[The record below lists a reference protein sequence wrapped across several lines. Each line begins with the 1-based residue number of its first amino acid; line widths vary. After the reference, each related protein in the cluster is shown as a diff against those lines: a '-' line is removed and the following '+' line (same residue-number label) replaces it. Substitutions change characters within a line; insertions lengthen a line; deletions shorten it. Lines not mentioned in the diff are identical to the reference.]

1 MPSKKT
7 KSENCITDSDVKA
20 LCDLSEYYR
29 DEFIPA
35 YADAV
40 VYLSAK
46 PDETL
51 LEIENILSHVFQI
64 LNPEFDASKK
74 AENIG
79 KAKGHLERATLDCL
93 KIIWGDIGELLRD
106 INGDD
111 NLRKFGVNMS
121 ETEFKEKVVEYH
133 NLLSEARLVEMRSIG
148 KSHGDTIIAYK
159 RAIGLAKELLDVIDQ
174 GKINSFRSFR
184 KVINIKSNTLSFIL
198 GVLASLIATYIWID
212 VLKF

>member
-1 MPSKKT
+1 MWG
-7 KSENCITDSDVKA
+7 
-20 LCDLSEYYR
+20 
-29 DEFIPA
+29 EFLPA

-64 LNPEFDASKK
+64 LNPEFDDSKK

-93 KIIWGDIGELLRD
+93 KIIWGDIGQTLRD

-111 NLRKFGVNMS
+111 DLRKYCVNMS
-121 ETEFKEKVVEYH
+121 EAEFKQKVTEYY
-133 NLLSEARLVEMRSIG
+133 NLLSEARLIEMRSIG
-148 KSHGDTIIAYK
+148 KTHEDTIIAYR
-159 RAIGLAKELLDVIDQ
+159 RAIRLAKELLDVIDQ
-174 GKINSFRSFR
+174 NKISSFRPFR
-184 KVINIKSNTLSFIL
+184 RIINIKSNIFSFIL
-198 GVLASLIATYIWID
+198 GVLASLAATVLWINIM
-212 VLKF
+212 K